1 MPRGAV
7 PHTCHSDILEVV
19 AGKTSRSPWGS
30 TRKLPSGRWQ
40 ARYRV
45 DGVWRAAPTTYRTKG
60 DADAFLAATRA
71 DLERGTWVPPE
82 RGNIA
87 FRTYAKHW
95 LEDKP
100 NLRPRSREQYEI
112 NLRLHINPMLGD
124 TDLSK
129 ITPGMVRTWRASM
142 LGAKKPGPATVAKCY
157 RLLHAILATAVED
170 ELISR
175 NPCVVKGASIE
186 RTPERPVATIEQVYA
201 MADAIGPSM
210 RVLVLFAT
218 FTSLRLG
225 ELRALR
231 RDRLDALHRT
241 VQVIEQYQELSDGT
255 LVLGPPKTDA
265 GVRTVAIPQAIIS
278 DIEAHLS
285 TYSAPGP
292 EGLVFCGTLGQPLHR
307 KTFYRNWNKA
317 TAAAGMPGFHFHDLR
332 HTGNTLAAAT
342 GASTKELMNRMGQ
355 ASPRAA
361 LIYQHATRERDVAIA
376 SALSRQIAK
385 GAAKSARQKRAKV
398 AAPT

>member
-1 MPRGAV
+1 M
-7 PHTCHSDILEVV
+7 
-19 AGKTSRSPWGS
+19 
-30 TRKLPSGRWQ
+30 
-40 ARYRV
+40 
-45 DGVWRAAPTTYRTKG
+45 TYRTKG
-60 DADAFLAATRA
+60 DADAFLASTRA

-87 FRTYAKHW
+87 LRTYAEQW
-95 LEDKP
+95 LKDKP
-100 NLRPRSREQYEI
+100 NLRPRSREQYDT
-112 NLRLHINPMLGD
+112 NLRLHINPVLGD

-129 ITPGMVRTWRASM
+129 ITPGTVRTWRAAM

-157 RLLHAILATAVED
+157 RLLHAILATSVED
-170 ELISR
+170 ELIPR
-175 NPCVVKGASIE
+175 NPCVIKGASTE
-186 RTPERPVATIEQVYA
+186 RTPERPVATIDQVYA
-201 MADAIGPSM
+201 IADEIDASM
-210 RVLVLFAT
+210 RALVLFAT

-231 RDRLDALHRT
+231 RNRLDVVYRT
-241 VQVIEQYQELSDGT
+241 VEVVEQYQELSDGT

-265 GVRTVAIPQAIIS
+265 GVRTVAIPQAIIR
-278 DIEAHLS
+278 DIKAHLS
-285 TYSAPGP
+285 KYSAPG
-292 EGLVFCGTLGQPLHR
+292 EDGLVFCGTLGQPLHR

-317 TAAAGMPGFHFHDLR
+317 TAAVGMPGFHFHDLR

-376 SALSRQIAK
+376 SALSAQIAE
-385 GAAKSARQKRAKV
+385 GAAKAARRKRAQRTRKA
-398 AAPT
+398 AAPA